1 MKKNY
6 IKPISKVESLH
17 GENLLQFISV
27 SVNGSYSGGGGGSS
41 TIPDGQ

>member
-17 GENLLQFISV
+17 GENLLQAIVV
-27 SVNGSYSGGGGGSS
+27 SVNNSPYGGGGGG
-41 TIPDGQ
+41 TPIGG